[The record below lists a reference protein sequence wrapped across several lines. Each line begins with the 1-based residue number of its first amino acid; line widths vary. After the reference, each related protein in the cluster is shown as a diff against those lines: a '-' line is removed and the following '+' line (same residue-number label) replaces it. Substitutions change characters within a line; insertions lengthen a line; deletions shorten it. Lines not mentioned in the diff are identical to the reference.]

1 MANNTNT
8 KFHSSIQEQMVSSYL
23 GWEVVSGSGS
33 RMCVPGDVIS
43 DEWLG
48 ECKTHET
55 SGHKI
60 IFLADVWT
68 KISDEAIAKFRYPC
82 LFVDDGS
89 KSASRTWVMFDCNRC
104 GFLETTKIGIHSKFK
119 PSLRFYHDDYVES
132 LNNTSQSILV
142 LGDNHTSITTLK
154 NFKYLLEEC

>member
-1 MANNTNT
+1 MVNNKST
-8 KFHSSIQEQMVSSYL
+8 KFHSSIQEKMVSSYL

-60 IFLADVWT
+60 IFLADVWA
-68 KISDEAIAKFRYPC
+68 KISDEAISKFRYPC

-89 KSASRTWVMFDCNRC
+89 KSVSHTWVMFDYNRC
-104 GFLETTKIGIHSKFK
+104 SFSDTIKISIHSKFK
-119 PSLRFYHDDYVES
+119 PSLRFYHNEYIES
-132 LNNTSQSILV
+132 LNNISQGILV
-142 LGDNHTSITTLK
+142 LEDDHTCITTLQ
-154 NFKYLLEEC
+154 NFKYLLEE